1 MTTTTRTT
9 WSTGQ
14 RSSQERLRR
23 SPAKRGT
30 NAPRVVTHV
39 VLIVLGVSMIFPLV
53 WMVLVSL
60 QSPSDQLAFPPRVIS
75 FPPYLRNYVQLFHL
89 APIGLYL
96 YNSTEIAV
104 LSVLGTSFASSLAA
118 YAFARLR
125 FPGKSVTF
133 GILMITMLIPVQ
145 VTLIPTFV
153 LMRVLGWIDTHAAL
167 IVPNVFGSAFNVFLL
182 RQFFRS
188 IPQDLFD
195 SAKLDG
201 AGHFRIYWSI
211 CLPLAK
217 PALATVAVFNFMWT
231 WNDLLGPLIFL
242 NSDSK
247 MTLTQGLTLLAGKP
261 GTSTSQWGILMAGGL
276 ITMVPILVVY
286 LVAQR
291 SFVEGLARTGLKA

>member
-1 MTTTTRTT
+1 MTMVTRAAWTT
-9 WSTGQ
+9 GDVP
-14 RSSQERLRR
+14 EPARR
-23 SPAKRGT
+23 SGSH
-30 NAPRVVTHV
+30 PRTASRLVTHV
-39 VLIVLGVSMIFPLV
+39 VLIILGVSMIFPLV
-53 WMVLVSL
+53 WMMLVSL
-60 QSPSDQLAFPPRVIS
+60 QRPSDQLAFPPRLS
-75 FPPYLRNYVQLFHL
+75 LPPYLHNYVQLFHE
-89 APIGLYL
+89 APISLYL
-96 YNSTEIAV
+96 YNSIQIAV
-104 LSVLGTSFASSLAA
+104 LSVLGTTLASSLAA

-125 FPGKSVTF
+125 FPGKNLVF
-133 GILMITMLIPVQ
+133 AVLMVTMLIPVQ

-167 IVPNVFGSAFNVFLL
+167 IVPNIFGSAFNVFLL

-201 AGHFRIYWSI
+201 AAEFRIFWSI

-217 PALATVAVFNFMWT
+217 PALATVAVFNFLWT

-242 NSDSK
+242 NSTSK

-276 ITMVPILVVY
+276 ITMIPILIVY

-291 SFVEGLARTGLKA
+291 NFVEGLARTGLKA